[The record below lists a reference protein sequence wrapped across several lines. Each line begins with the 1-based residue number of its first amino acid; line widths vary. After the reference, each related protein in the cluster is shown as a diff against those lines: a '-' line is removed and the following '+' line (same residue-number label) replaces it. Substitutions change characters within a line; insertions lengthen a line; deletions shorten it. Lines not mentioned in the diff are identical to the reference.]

1 MKDRTLICNAGSKC
15 IVNDVNSGKRQVT
28 FYYAVFENLD
38 SNGWIFNS
46 KSFNRTIKNNNLTF
60 PFLREHNKLEVVG
73 KTVDMGSD
81 NTGAFATVK
90 IANTAK
96 GDDTLQLYED
106 KVYKEHS
113 FIGYVVQGEPRK
125 INNTNAT
132 YVKEVMLEE
141 VSVVLNAANHN
152 ATVISIENALRTGTL
167 TQEQLTTLVS
177 GTDHNDSVGEV
188 EVTKPSS
195 KYEDILNFIKQY

>member
-1 MKDRTLICNAGSKC
+1 MKDRVVICNAGSKC
-15 IVNDVNSGKRQVT
+15 IVNDVNAGKRQVT
-28 FYYAVFENLD
+28 LYYAIFENLD

-46 KSFNRTIKNNNLTF
+46 KAFNRTIKNNNLTF

-81 NTGAFATVK
+81 SIGAFATVK

-106 KVYKEHS
+106 GIYKEHS
-113 FIGYVVQGEPRK
+113 FVGYVVQGEPRK

-152 ATVISIENALRTGTL
+152 ATVISIENALKTGSL
-167 TQEQLTTLVS
+167 TKEQLQALVS
-177 GTDHNDSVGEV
+177 DKNHNDSAEEKPVIEV
-188 EVTKPSS
+188 VKAN
-195 KYEDILNFIKQY
+195 DIINFIKQY